1 MFSNIIYGCVHTISF
16 DIFSSLCFLFL
27 QAMKLKNLES
37 SFLMSHNY
45 KMNSHVGNFC
55 DNCQMSFE
63 TKDLLSLHSCANI
76 KEKISELDATISDDP
91 LSIHGSQN
99 DIKIKE
105 EIDPLSKVSEM
116 INEGNVELTKT
127 IDIVH
132 QYNLEVHEG
141 KNLDI
146 KRELVIKTEN
156 GHEEENSNPIIKG
169 EAFEFKEIETDPLSL
184 CEMVE

>member
-1 MFSNIIYGCVHTISF
+1 
-16 DIFSSLCFLFL
+16 
-27 QAMKLKNLES
+27 
-37 SFLMSHNY
+37 
-45 KMNSHVGNFC
+45 MNSFVGNFC

-116 INEGNVELTKT
+116 INEGNVELTKA
-127 IDIVH
+127 IDMVH
-132 QYNLEVHEG
+132 QYNLKVHEG

-156 GHEEENSNPIIKG
+156 VHEEENSNPISKKKLLNLKKLKLILFLYVKWWNK
-169 EAFEFKEIETDPLSL
+169 EKSLKEKNLLFEINGYLPR
-184 CEMVE
+184 M

>member
-1 MFSNIIYGCVHTISF
+1 
-16 DIFSSLCFLFL
+16 
-27 QAMKLKNLES
+27 
-37 SFLMSHNY
+37 
-45 KMNSHVGNFC
+45 MNSFVGNFC

-76 KEKISELDATISDDP
+76 KEEISELDATISDDP
-91 LSIHGSQN
+91 LSVHGSQN

-116 INEGNVELTKT
+116 INEGNVELTKA
-127 IDIVH
+127 IDMVKDHKAVVLDMVH
-132 QYNLEVHEG
+132 QYNLKVHEG

-156 GHEEENSNPIIKG
+156 VHEEENSNPIIKE